1 MEKRE
6 QTKMEVTPRGGF
18 MVVVDYGMGNLR
30 SVENALSKLGY
41 LVVVSKSPRLIK
53 EAYGVILPGV
63 GSFRD
68 CMENLKKHHLLFPLR
83 EFIQT
88 GRPFLGI
95 CLGMQVLFTESEEFG
110 KSGGMN
116 LIKGKVRQFSQ
127 NEPMKIPHMGWNT
140 VQIKK
145 KSPILRDLQEG
156 TYFYFVHSFYCIP
169 DNEEVITTTTDYGGE
184 FASSIWKDNI
194 LACQFHPEKSQEVGL
209 KVLRQFAQLCEKC

>member
-18 MVVVDYGMGNLR
+18 IVVVDYGMGNLR

-41 LVVVSKSPRLIK
+41 LVVVSRSPQLIK
-53 EAYGVILPGV
+53 KAHGVILPGV

-83 EFIQT
+83 EFIRT

-127 NEPMKIPHMGWNT
+127 NEQMKIPHMGWNT

-169 DNEEVITTTTDYGGE
+169 DNQEVITTTTDYGVE

-209 KVLRQFAQLCEKC
+209 RVLRQFTQLCEKC